1 MIQWGQINANQNE
14 DKAVSFIKM
23 FNSSNIQVVAQQGT
37 ETGENSTYY
46 NGIQIHTI
54 SRSQFYT
61 RTAMAASIV
70 RYIAIGY

>member
-37 ETGENSTYY
+37 ETNENGNYY

-54 SRSQFYT
+54 SRSQFYV
-61 RTAMAASIV
+61 RTAMEASVI